1 MQFSEPPPRRTRR
14 SEKWITIVNELKANP
29 GQFALIGN
37 FSPGVPAQIRAGT
50 YPSFIGSGIDMT
62 DKRARRDY
70 MSQHWE
76 VVTRTQVKDRL
87 DVWIR
92 WLG

>member
-1 MQFSEPPPRRTRR
+1 
-14 SEKWITIVNELKANP
+14 
-29 GQFALIGN
+29 
-37 FSPGVPAQIRAGT
+37 
-50 YPSFIGSGIDMT
+50 MT